1 MPPGTRPASKHA
13 SSSALSLA
21 PSQALPRLQDFLP
34 GVLAEIAEA
43 TSVEVAVKIAQAK
56 GGRRVYLPARPAA
69 DHWLAQLV
77 GHAAALAIGKAI
89 APGFGGID
97 MLIPMGPS
105 HSNAQR
111 WRVMHELIDNG
122 RSKREIA
129 AACGVH
135 ERTVQMHRNR
145 REDMARVDASLRQLP
160 LF

>member
-1 MPPGTRPASKHA
+1 MPPGTRLASKHA
-13 SSSALSLA
+13 SSSTLTLA

-56 GGRRVYLPARPAA
+56 GGRRVYIPARPAA
-69 DHWLAQLV
+69 DHWLSQLV
-77 GHAAALAIGKAI
+77 GHANALAIGKAI

-145 REDMARVDASLRQLP
+145 REDMCRVDASLRQMP

>member
-1 MPPGTRPASKHA
+1 MTTSGTRALAPT
-13 SSSALSLA
+13 SSSS
-21 PSQALPRLQDFLP
+21 LPRLQDFLP

-77 GHAAALAIGKAI
+77 GHANALAIGKAI